1 LFKKFGEFW
10 DYKLLSK
17 IPEGWILVF
26 LNVPKFPIGTKNH
39 ETIFIKY
46 HRKLGA

>member
-10 DYKLLSK
+10 DYRLFSK
-17 IPEGWILVF
+17 ISEVWILAIF
-26 LNVPKFPIGTKNH
+26 NVPKFPIGTKNP

-46 HRKLGA
+46 YRKLGA